1 MANYSRKLQNL
12 QSRRQDVLTKAFSL
26 TESFNKKTY
35 GESTTYALEAM
46 EPISE
51 TYTQNTYKAVE
62 KVKAQLKPG
71 LQEYGIDVEFRYQGS
86 VPTNTHIK
94 LYSDIDLLTL
104 HGAFHTLQRPQ
115 EPTSPYLGD
124 PLEDLKYLRRKT
136 YRILDTVYTGCEIDD
151 TGSKCISISGGS
163 LNRKIDIIASNWYNA
178 LIYKDNPVEENRGI
192 QILDRDKNERLI
204 NFPFLHIYWI
214 NEKDG
219 RVNGN
224 EKRMIRL
231 LKSLKADADDEIK
244 VSSYDIASLIYRMD
258 DASLT
263 ISKTER
269 LILLKNTNEFL
280 LKAINDSTFRDTLW
294 VANGTRKIFSS
305 DGAKVSEVVKLQKEL
320 QDLIVTIASEI
331 RPLYE
336 NLEKANV
343 YY

>member
-1 MANYSRKLQNL
+1 MSNYNRKLQNL
-12 QSRRQDVLTKAFSL
+12 QNRRQDILTKAFSV

-46 EPISE
+46 EPISD
-51 TYTQNTYKAVE
+51 TYTQNTYKAVDR
-62 KVKAQLKPG
+62 VKSQLKPG

-94 LYSDIDLLTL
+94 LYSDIDLLTI
-104 HGAFHTLQRPQ
+104 HGAFHTLQQPQ
-115 EPTSPYLGD
+115 QPTVPYLGD
-124 PLEDLKYLRRKT
+124 PLEDLKNLRRKT
-136 YRILDTVYTGCEIDD
+136 YRILDTVYTGCDIDD

-178 LIYKDNPVEENRGI
+178 LIYADNPFEENRGI
-192 QILDRDKNERLI
+192 QILDRDNNERI
-204 NFPFLHIYWI
+204 VNFPFLHIHWI
-214 NEKDG
+214 NEKDR

-231 LKSLKADADDEIK
+231 LKSLKVDADDEIK

-258 DASLT
+258 DGSLQV
-263 ISKTER
+263 SKFER
-269 LILLKNTNEFL
+269 LKLLKNTNDFL

-294 VANGTRKIFSS
+294 VANGTRKIFSP
-305 DGAKVSEVVKLQKEL
+305 DGAKVSEVAKLQREL
-320 QDLIVTIASEI
+320 QDLIVTIAGEI